1 MLAGETPLAA
11 EPMARGSGVTVG
23 QVIHDLQAR
32 ASYVTL
38 VWDGQP
44 DKKLGLPIPF
54 GTKIEDVQNEAA
66 KAIKAFQDEL
76 ATVTVK
82 VP

>member
-1 MLAGETPLAA
+1 MLARETLLAA
-11 EPMARGSGVTVG
+11 ELMASGSDVTVS

-38 VWDGQP
+38 VWDGRP

-54 GTKIEDVQNEAA
+54 GTKIEDVHNEAA
-66 KAIKAFQDEL
+66 KAIKAFQSEL
-76 ATVTVK
+76 ATATVK